1 MFKKNYSVATLGH
14 TLPSAISKPA
24 IVIVT
29 SFSLSRN
36 ARASYSHDIIFI
48 VTSFATVSVTD
59 ECMLCTDTLP
69 RLVYKG
75 NRFVLYEM
83 YYTDNRF
90 YGCRFLLE
98 ISLYARLCIAATEE
112 NDSLF
117 GQQSC

>member
-1 MFKKNYSVATLGH
+1 MFKKNYSIATLGH
-14 TLPSAISKPA
+14 TSPSAISKPA

-36 ARASYSHDIIFI
+36 PRASYSHDIIFI
-48 VTSFATVSVTD
+48 VMSFATVSVTD
-59 ECMLCTDTLP
+59 ECMLCTDTC
-69 RLVYKG
+69 
-75 NRFVLYEM
+75 FVLYEM